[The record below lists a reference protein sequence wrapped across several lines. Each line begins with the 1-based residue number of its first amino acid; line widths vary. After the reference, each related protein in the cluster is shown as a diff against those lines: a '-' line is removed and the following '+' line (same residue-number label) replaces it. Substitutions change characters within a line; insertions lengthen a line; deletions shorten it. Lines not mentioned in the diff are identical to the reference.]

1 MRLLIKLQEVDKTA
15 FLLEKELEEIPRKLE
30 RLAWE
35 EKETGMEFDKL
46 AAELARITGQ
56 RTALEDETETVK
68 LRMRKAE
75 SKLMSSTNQREHRAA
90 SAELEEGRD
99 IIKSNEDRILE
110 IMEKQEALEP
120 KAAALEAAFNSRR
133 SAHALAREELT
144 RRQEEARNILKEIT
158 CNRAD
163 TESLLDAALVRE
175 YNFIRSRRQGV
186 GISPVSKGN
195 CGVCHMQIPPQ
206 QFNELLRGDKLMYCP
221 SCKRI
226 IYWAD
231 NEGLHA

>member
-1 MRLLIKLQEVDKTA
+1 MRLLIKLQAVDKTV
-15 FLLEKELEEIPRKLE
+15 FLLEKEMEEIPRKLE
-30 RLAWE
+30 KFAQE
-35 EKETGMEFDKL
+35 EKEAGMEFEKL
-46 AAELARITGQ
+46 STDLARLKGQ
-56 RTALEDETETVK
+56 RKTLEDETETVK

-90 SAELEEGRD
+90 GAELDEGRD
-99 IIKSNEDRILE
+99 IIKSNEDIILE

-120 KAAALEAAFNSRR
+120 KAAALEAAFNARR
-133 SAHALAREELT
+133 SAHAAAGEELA
-144 RRQEEARNILKEIT
+144 RRQEEALKILREIT
-158 CNRAD
+158 SNRAE
-163 TESLLDAALVRE
+163 TESLVDQVLIRE

-206 QFNELLRGDKLMYCP
+206 QFNELLRGDKLMHCP

-231 NEGLHA
+231 NESLHA